1 MSPAALPARFEVSG
15 LAGVP
20 VPLQKTHESRCTC
33 SSRGRRQLS
42 ERANFLRL
50 YAAWLAGERDSE
62 RLLLEAAGPI
72 TSSKGEACEARENRD
87 AAEILR
93 VLAEEEARSSRP
105 LNPFLRYLR
114 GKVFRAQAAK
124 AAAIADLT
132 ASVNA
137 FPWNKD
143 VRLRVRS
150 CMYRE
155 RERVRERD
163 RRIECKV

>member
-1 MSPAALPARFEVSG
+1 MPAAALPARFQVS
-15 LAGVP
+15 VD
-20 VPLQKTHESRCTC
+20 SRALHLYILISRRTC
-33 SSRGRRQLS
+33 SSFGRHQLS
-42 ERANFLRL
+42 ERASFLRL

-72 TSSKGEACEARENRD
+72 TSSKGETSETRENGD

-93 VLAEEEARSSRP
+93 VLAQEEARSLQP

-114 GKVFRAQAAK
+114 GKVFRAKAAK

-143 VRLRVRS
+143 VRLRILS
-150 CMYRE
+150 YM
-155 RERVRERD
+155 
-163 RRIECKV
+163 